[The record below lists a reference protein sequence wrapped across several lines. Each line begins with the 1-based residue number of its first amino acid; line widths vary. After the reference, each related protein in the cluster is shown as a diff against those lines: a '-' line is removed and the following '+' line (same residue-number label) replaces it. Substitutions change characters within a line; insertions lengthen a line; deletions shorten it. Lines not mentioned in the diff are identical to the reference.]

1 MRRGLGVSLV
11 LLATFGFAVGAGAQ
25 QQDPT
30 MPCGQQASEF
40 SLDQNFPNP
49 FTAATQ
55 TRIPFT
61 LCESLFA
68 DGQRVIV
75 SMRIVN
81 VLQQFVAPPTAL
93 SHPAGEGIPA
103 VQLEYTQPGRHLAQW
118 DARDQNGNAVVPGV
132 YWVQIT
138 VNGSVATRRMFV
150 SR

>member
-1 MRRGLGVSLV
+1 MRRGLGVLLV
-11 LLATFGFAVGAGAQ
+11 LLATFGIAAGAGAQ

-40 SLDQNFPNP
+40 SLEQNFPNP
-49 FTAATQ
+49 FTAQTQ

-68 DGQRVIV
+68 DGRRVVV

-81 VLQQFVAPPTAL
+81 VIHQFVASPTAL
-93 SHPAGEGIPA
+93 SHPAGEGVPA
-103 VQLEYTQPGRHLAQW
+103 VQLEYFQPDRYFAAW
-118 DARDQNGNAVVPGV
+118 DARDQNGTPVVPGV
-132 YWVQIT
+132 YWVELT
-138 VNGSVATRRMFV
+138 VNGAVARHRMFV